1 MYKWP
6 MIQHDVCVRYF
17 TEHVPI
23 IEGEGEKDV
32 VWGGEEVSWQR
43 AVAALHKDLAAGV
56 ECEREH
62 ARKSERESMACVG
75 GGARQE
81 TRKGGV
87 SFADDCDS
95 AHDSH
100 ALECASS
107 LLPVSLPSANDG
119 RGGATGG
126 TGQRDGG
133 GPTSLEVDKEGGES
147 ANAGRGSH
155 GDSSAPS
162 ERFYMSL

>member
-1 MYKWP
+1 
-6 MIQHDVCVRYF
+6 
-17 TEHVPI
+17 VPI

-32 VWGGEEVSWQR
+32 VEEGGGDGADMEEEEVSWQC
-43 AVAALHKDLAAGV
+43 AVAALHKNLAAGV
-56 ECEREH
+56 ECERERV
-62 ARKSERESMACVG
+62 RKSECESMACAG
-75 GGARQE
+75 GDARQE

-100 ALECASS
+100 ALDRASS
-107 LLPVSLPSANDG
+107 LVPVSVLSANDG

-126 TGQRDGG
+126 TGQRGGG
-133 GPTSLEVDKEGGES
+133 GPNSLEVDKEGGES
-147 ANAGRGSH
+147 ASAGRGSH